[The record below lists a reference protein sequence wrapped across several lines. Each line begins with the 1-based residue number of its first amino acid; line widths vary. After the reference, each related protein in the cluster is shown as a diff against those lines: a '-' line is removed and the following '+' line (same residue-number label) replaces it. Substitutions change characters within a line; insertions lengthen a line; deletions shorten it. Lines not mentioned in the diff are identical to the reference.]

1 MRQSFLVLMRFSW
14 NLLRELGTRL
24 PIILGDSTILRENI
38 YTLSSV
44 SRRTDN
50 QKSTKIGEP
59 LTKNLRK
66 LENRR
71 LSCQSFSE
79 ILRISEIVW
88 PETHQNLP
96 LVMSVTL
103 YSLKVLQILISPH
116 PVWNYSLDWLS
127 PCPTWKNRMFAS
139 MLTVQE

>member
-1 MRQSFLVLMRFSW
+1 MPI
-14 NLLRELGTRL
+14 LLRELGTRS

-44 SRRTDN
+44 SRRTAN
-50 QKSTKIGEP
+50 QKSTKIGEL

-88 PETHQNLP
+88 PETHQNLKE
-96 LVMSVTL
+96 LSKIKGA
-103 YSLKVLQILISPH
+103 SLKFKNQKRFTFGPRYIHTAQKTGPKISC
-116 PVWNYSLDWLS
+116 DS
-127 PCPTWKNRMFAS
+127 PFK
-139 MLTVQE
+139 